1 MSDIIHLL
9 PDSVANQIAA
19 GEVIQ
24 RPASAVKELLENAI
38 DADATSIS
46 LVIKDAGKSLIQVID
61 DGSGMSETDARLSF
75 ERHATSKITCADDLF
90 NITTKGFR
98 GEALASIA
106 AIAQVEL
113 KTKKE
118 GKELGS
124 SILIEGSEVK
134 EQEHCSCSKGT
145 SFSIK
150 NLFYNVP
157 ARRNFLK
164 SNVIEIKHIIDEF
177 QRVALVHPEISFSM
191 FNNGNEVFN
200 LNKGSFRQRIV
211 SVFGDKYNQKL
222 VPVTESTDIVS
233 IEGFV
238 TKPEFAKKTRGEQ
251 FFFVN
256 NRFIKNAY
264 LNHAIQSAFDQLLSK
279 DQYPSYFLKL
289 TIDPSKID
297 INIHP
302 TKTEIKFEDE
312 RSIYAIIR
320 TAVKQGLGKN
330 NISPTLDFEQES
342 SFNIPIFRST
352 DPIKVPSIKVNP
364 DYNPFSGVDKK
375 STSNG
380 QQFVKQN
387 NKNWETLYQDFEVNT
402 EVIKAQQEI
411 TSEEKQTPS
420 VPERAGNQTIL
431 TSWDETE
438 HETKKTFVQ
447 LHQKY
452 IFTQLKS
459 GFLIIDQQRAHERI
473 LFEHFV
479 ATIANNKSSSQQLLF
494 PETIDFSSSDAELL
508 LEIKNEIAALGFIM
522 DKVGRNS
529 FVVSAI
535 PSEIENLA
543 IKQIFETLLE
553 QLKSNNSELKLKK
566 VEHLAS
572 SLAKSSSIKA
582 GKSLSEEEMS
592 SLIDN
597 LFACEMPYSL
607 LNGKPTVITLT
618 LDDLN
623 KQFQY

>member
-38 DADATSIS
+38 DANASSIS

-134 EQEHCSCSKGT
+134 EQEHCSCTKGT
-145 SFSIK
+145 SFSVK

-164 SNVIEIKHIIDEF
+164 SNPIEIRHIIDEF

-222 VPVTESTDIVS
+222 VPITESTDIVS

-251 FFFVN
+251 FLFVN

-330 NISPTLDFEQES
+330 NISPTLDFEQEN
-342 SFNIPIFRST
+342 SFNIPIFKST
-352 DPIKVPSIKVNP
+352 DPIKLPTIKVNS
-364 DYNPFSGVDKK
+364 DYNPFSNSEKK
-375 STSNG
+375 IPSNG
-380 QQFVKQN
+380 QQFSKPTAR
-387 NKNWETLYQDFEVNT
+387 NWETLYQDFEVNT
-402 EVIKAQQEI
+402 KMINPISSTGQQEI
-411 TSEEKQTPS
+411 ITEEKQP
-420 VPERAGNQTIL
+420 NQTIL

-535 PSEIENLA
+535 PAEIENLA

-553 QLKSNNSELKLKK
+553 QLKSNSSELKLKK

-582 GKSLSEEEMS
+582 GQSLSEEEMS

>member
-19 GEVIQ
+19 CEVIQ

-38 DADATSIS
+38 DANASSIS

-134 EQEHCSCSKGT
+134 EQEHCSCTKGT
-145 SFSIK
+145 SFSVK

-164 SNVIEIKHIIDEF
+164 SNPIEIRHIIDEF

-222 VPVTESTDIVS
+222 VPITESTDIVS

-251 FFFVN
+251 FLFVN

-330 NISPTLDFEQES
+330 NISPTLDFEQEN
-342 SFNIPIFRST
+342 SFNIPIFKST
-352 DPIKVPSIKVNP
+352 DPIKLPTIKVNS
-364 DYNPFSGVDKK
+364 DYNPFSNSEKK
-375 STSNG
+375 IPSNG
-380 QQFVKQN
+380 QQFSKPTAR
-387 NKNWETLYQDFEVNT
+387 NWETLYQDFEVNT
-402 EVIKAQQEI
+402 KMINPISSTGQQEI
-411 TSEEKQTPS
+411 ITEEKQP
-420 VPERAGNQTIL
+420 NQTIL

-535 PSEIENLA
+535 PAEIENLA

-553 QLKSNNSELKLKK
+553 QLKSNSSELKLKK

-582 GKSLSEEEMS
+582 GQSLSEEEMS